1 MKMKSLLLISLLS
14 FSFSGELI
22 AQNVLDAVYVVRRYV
37 INEDTIVPSFSGI
50 VIDSTTLKPIE
61 GARVL
66 FLSSRG
72 DNLEVTTNEDG
83 QFKFNQMPSGC
94 NIKILYL
101 PQDAV
106 KPKEIEFSSKG
117 MPDPIRMQV
126 VLYW

>member
-1 MKMKSLLLISLLS
+1 MKMKKLFLIILIFVSNR
-14 FSFSGELI
+14 EDLI
-22 AQNVLDAVYVVRRYV
+22 AQNVLDVAHVVNRYI
-37 INEDTIVPSFSGI
+37 INGDTIVPCFSGT
-50 VIDSTTLKPIE
+50 VIDSTTSRPIK
-61 GARVL
+61 GAIVM
-66 FLSSRG
+66 FTSSRG
-72 DNLEVTTNEDG
+72 DYLKINTDENG

-126 VLYW
+126 VLIW